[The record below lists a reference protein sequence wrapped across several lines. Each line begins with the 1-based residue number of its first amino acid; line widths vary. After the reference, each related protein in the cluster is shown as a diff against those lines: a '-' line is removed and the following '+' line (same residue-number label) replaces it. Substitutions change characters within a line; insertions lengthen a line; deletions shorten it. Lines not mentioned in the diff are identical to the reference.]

1 MSPTIT
7 NPKHKYTSIYCISP
21 SSTFDYRLYL
31 NNFHSYFIII
41 RDTSR
46 YHWEIL
52 YTMRTKIISRDI
64 KTFTDLFF
72 MHKYLLVSL
81 WILKFSYW
89 TKMYGSSYFWKKW
102 WSQLDV
108 TSFWEATSFK
118 INKILHHKSPCCVC
132 GIYRQSKYIYRCQC
146 NVTSILNIWNHG
158 FMRSFLLN

>member
-46 YHWEIL
+46 NYLSFINIFWFPSGFLNFHIEL
-52 YTMRTKIISRDI
+52 KCMDQVISE
-64 KTFTDLFF
+64 
-72 MHKYLLVSL
+72 
-81 WILKFSYW
+81 
-89 TKMYGSSYFWKKW
+89 KKW

-118 INKILHHKSPCCVC
+118 INEILHHKSPCCVC

-146 NVTSILNIWNHG
+146 NVTSILNIWNHW
-158 FMRSFLLN
+158 FMRSFLSN